1 MEISIDGR
9 AREVEEIP
17 DTIGKLIKNLKNA
30 VGQANRVVL
39 SVSLDGQRMDA
50 DGERRIADRPP
61 GEFSCVAVET
71 ADAKVLCL
79 ATLEEAAKH
88 IEPVIDEA
96 SRIGDLIDT
105 GKGDEALRR
114 IVPCLEVWSTI
125 ISAVEKVGILLE
137 LDFERVITDETT
149 LNGAIEELAEFL
161 RSLKTSVD
169 THDFVAIRDQM
180 KHEMPE
186 IGARISSQLAALS
199 SVITAK

>member
-9 AREVEEIP
+9 TREVEDLP
-17 DTIGKLIKNLKNA
+17 DTIGKLIIGLKNA

-39 SVSLDGQRMDA
+39 SVSLDGQRIDA
-50 DGERRIADRPP
+50 DGQRRIADRRP
-61 GEFSCVAVET
+61 GEFSSVSLET

-88 IEPVIDEA
+88 IEPVVDEA
-96 SRIGDLIDT
+96 SRIGDLIDA
-105 GKGDEALRR
+105 GKDDEALRR

-137 LDFERVITDETT
+137 IDLDKVATDEAT
-149 LNGAIEELAEFL
+149 LNAVIEDLAEFL
-161 RSLKTSVD
+161 RGLKASVD
-169 THDFVAIRDQM
+169 THDLVAIRDRM

-186 IGARISSQLAALS
+186 MGARISSQLAALS